1 MVGLNSVTEGILA
14 KYNGLLPIQ
23 NSALVN
29 RNIKEVLRMM
39 GYDSILVN
47 RTIAKGTSD
56 IVKSIPLCDAIT
68 VHSAKRSFIN
78 LMISKKVQ
86 IAHLSSMIGN
96 DVSSLMVYY
105 KNDIGEMKRLMDEI
119 QV

>member
-1 MVGLNSVTEGILA
+1 
-14 KYNGLLPIQ
+14 
-23 NSALVN
+23 
-29 RNIKEVLRMM
+29 MM